1 MVTGHNLS
9 LPFFASARD
18 NPEKIALHSDKGSWT
33 YGELAQ
39 TAARLAGFVSAGRSG
54 RVGILGSRSFEAYAG
69 ILGALC
75 SGKAYVP
82 LNLKWPEARLVDLL
96 KLLDLDALV
105 VDTNGAALLT
115 DAVLEAAPQ
124 RIVVADEAHAAND
137 ALHDRTVALSAVDAS
152 PILDPAPREPSDTAY
167 IIYTSGTTGMP
178 KGVVVPIRGV
188 RAYIEETRKWTRLT
202 AEDRV
207 GESCDIT
214 FDLTVHNMFLC
225 WEAGACLYLMSPL
238 DLMAPARFI
247 RKNEITCWLSVPTV
261 IALMRST
268 GSLKPGILPS
278 LRLSVFCGEPLPVA
292 AVQAWA
298 GAAPNSTVENI
309 YGPTEATVICTR
321 QTLTDPPV
329 ATEERG
335 ILSIGNAY
343 DTMDVAI
350 FDENLKPVATGEAG
364 EIALSGVQLAD
375 GYFNAPELTADRFR
389 MIDGK
394 RWYLTGDLGRQDA
407 DGRFHH
413 LGRTDNQVKMKG
425 NRIELEEVEMHLRRA
440 TGSELSVVVAWPVED
455 GSAQG
460 LVGFTAEAK
469 RSAEE
474 VQAEMLKTLPRYMV
488 PGTIQFV
495 ENLPR
500 NANGK
505 IDRKAL
511 VADLDKAATV
521 AAAEAAQ

>member
-1 MVTGHNLS
+1 
-9 LPFFASARD
+9 
-18 NPEKIALHSDKGSWT
+18 
-33 YGELAQ
+33 
-39 TAARLAGFVSAGRSG
+39 
-54 RVGILGSRSFEAYAG
+54 
-69 ILGALC
+69 
-75 SGKAYVP
+75 
-82 LNLKWPEARLVDLL
+82 
-96 KLLDLDALV
+96 
-105 VDTNGAALLT
+105 
-115 DAVLEAAPQ
+115 
-124 RIVVADEAHAAND
+124 
-137 ALHDRTVALSAVDAS
+137 
-152 PILDPAPREPSDTAY
+152 
-167 IIYTSGTTGMP
+167 
-178 KGVVVPIRGV
+178 
-188 RAYIEETRKWTRLT
+188 
-202 AEDRV
+202 
-207 GESCDIT
+207 
-214 FDLTVHNMFLC
+214 
-225 WEAGACLYLMSPL
+225 
-238 DLMAPARFI
+238 MAPARFI

>member
-1 MVTGHNLS
+1 MVTDHNLS
-9 LPFFASARD
+9 QPFFASARD
-18 NPEKIALHSDKGSWT
+18 NPDKIALHSDKGTWT
-33 YGELAQ
+33 YGELAH
-39 TAARLAGFVSAGRSG
+39 TAARLAGYVAAGQSG
-54 RVGILGSRSFEAYAG
+54 RVGILGSRSYEAYAG

-75 SGKAYVP
+75 AGKAYVP

-96 KLLDLDALV
+96 HLLDLDALV
-105 VDTNGAALLT
+105 VDANGAALLT
-115 DAVLEAAPQ
+115 EAVLEAAPR
-124 RIVVADEAHAAND
+124 RIVVADEAFAAND
-137 ALHDRTVALSAVDAS
+137 VLHDWTVALSAVDAT
-152 PILDPAPREPSDTAY
+152 PILDPAPRDPSDTAY

-188 RAYIEETRKWTRLT
+188 NAYVAETRKWTRLT

-225 WEAGACLYLMSPL
+225 WEAGASLYLMSPL

-278 LRLSVFCGEPLPVA
+278 LRLSVFCGEPLPLA
-292 AVQAWA
+292 AVRAWA
-298 GAAPNSTVENI
+298 EAAPNSTVENI

-321 QTLTDPPV
+321 QTLTEPPAV
-329 ATEERG
+329 TEERG
-335 ILSIGNAY
+335 ILSVGKAY
-343 DTMDVAI
+343 DTMEVAI
-350 FDENLKPVATGEAG
+350 LGEDLTPLPTGEAG

-407 DGRFHH
+407 EGQFHH
-413 LGRTDNQVKMKG
+413 LGRTDNQIKMKG

-440 TGSELSVVVAWPVED
+440 TGSELAVVVAWPVED

-460 LVGFTAEAK
+460 LVGFTVEAG
-469 RSAEE
+469 RDAEE
-474 VQAEMLKTLPRYMV
+474 IQAEMLKTLPRYMV
-488 PGTIQFV
+488 PGSIQFV
-495 ENLPR
+495 SSLPR

-511 VADLDKAATV
+511 VADLDRAASTV
-521 AAAEAAQ
+521 AAEAAQ